1 MRDGEGNSEMSRKPL
16 LLPQVWGT
24 KAGSVLTEPSH
35 CDHQGE
41 PGNTAGSGAKIR
53 EKTPLLI
60 KMFPD
65 T

>member
-1 MRDGEGNSEMSRKPL
+1 MSRKPL